1 MPVMNGHTDREYLDE
16 DAVTI
21 TRPSKWGN
29 PYLLGKDGDRD
40 TVIARYRA
48 WLWGRIKS
56 GEVSLE
62 ELAALHGRQLVCVCK
77 PKPCHGDV
85 LEAAADWAFKQLEN
99 RGDSTSTVKAGV
111 G

>member
-1 MPVMNGHTDREYLDE
+1 MAVMNGRTEREYLDE

-29 PYLLGKDGDRD
+29 PYVLGKDGDRD

-48 WLWGRIKS
+48 WLWDRIRS
-56 GEVSLE
+56 GEVSLG
-62 ELAALHGRQLVCVCK
+62 ELAELHGRQLVCICK

-85 LEAAADWAFKQLEN
+85 LEAAADWAFKQLAA
-99 RGDSTSTVKAGV
+99 RGDASAG
-111 G
+111 